1 MDKRKTEPERQKTL
15 LVIEMN
21 VKSEDL
27 SLSTESVCK
36 TENVSKCASVCKSV
50 CNEVPEK
57 KGWLVEDR
65 RVNYQKAATVKRNNE
80 KDKETKIVI
89 DDEDIITLCDTST
102 KAVVRSHNGF
112 YHRQN

>member
-36 TENVSKCASVCKSV
+36 TESVSKCASACKSV
-50 CNEVPEK
+50 CNEVPVVP
-57 KGWLVEDR
+57 VEDR
-65 RVNYQKAATVKRNNE
+65 RVNYQKAVKRNNE

-102 KAVVRSHNGF
+102 KAVVRSHNEF
-112 YHRQN
+112 YHTQNYSATH

>member
-1 MDKRKTEPERQKTL
+1 MDKRKTESERQKTL

-27 SLSTESVCK
+27 SLSTE
-36 TENVSKCASVCKSV
+36 NVSKCASSVCKSV

-57 KGWLVEDR
+57 KGWIVEDR